1 MDRPKSRVALAPC
14 GNYQPGV
21 VQAAV
26 ERVLSNLE
34 PLPLPA
40 GGRILLKPNCLA
52 ASSGP
57 DEPINTRA
65 EVTAAVGRY
74 LQAHHQAELVIA
86 DSGGIGTYDRA
97 ERVYRRMG
105 LDRVAQELGADLL
118 NLETLGLKQVQG
130 RTSQVLPS
138 FRVSRVL
145 DQVDAVVNLPKLKTH
160 MLTGMTGAVKN
171 CLGLLPGS
179 LKRDVHIAAPT
190 GRLMSAALVDIFS
203 AIVPALNVLDAV
215 VGMEGNGP
223 SQGRAKELGLIIA
236 SHDAVAADYLA
247 CRLMGLDPGAV
258 ATVTLAHQA
267 GLGAAGPAEIELAGA
282 QWDRLPG
289 VRFALP
295 MSFKFRSAQRLLPP
309 KITGRLMAR
318 LLEAKPRTVPD
329 NCRACG
335 LCVESCPAGALS
347 LQGGTIRLDRE
358 LCLECYC
365 CLEHCPDQGLRLPR
379 GLWDRL
385 RPGR

>member
-1 MDRPKSRVALAPC
+1 M
-14 GNYQPGV
+14 
-21 VQAAV
+21 
-26 ERVLSNLE
+26 
-34 PLPLPA
+34 
-40 GGRILLKPNCLA
+40 
-52 ASSGP
+52 
-57 DEPINTRA
+57 
-65 EVTAAVGRY
+65 
-74 LQAHHQAELVIA
+74 
-86 DSGGIGTYDRA
+86 
-97 ERVYRRMG
+97 
-105 LDRVAQELGADLL
+105 
-118 NLETLGLKQVQG
+118 
-130 RTSQVLPS
+130 
-138 FRVSRVL
+138 
-145 DQVDAVVNLPKLKTH
+145 
-160 MLTGMTGAVKN
+160 
-171 CLGLLPGS
+171 
-179 LKRDVHIAAPT
+179 
-190 GRLMSAALVDIFS
+190 
-203 AIVPALNVLDAV
+203 LDAV

-347 LQGGTIRLDRE
+347 LQGGPSAWTGSFAWSAIAAWNTARTRG
-358 LCLECYC
+358 CA
-365 CLEHCPDQGLRLPR
+365 CPGACGTGCGPAVD
-379 GLWDRL
+379 
-385 RPGR
+385 